1 MQVVALADEVG
12 IAGERAEQKDL
23 QEQAVGDEV
32 AGQGDDERRQVQSRD
47 QDALDG
53 PERQTEEEPGD
64 YGERPRPVGGGRLD
78 ELDGDGGATRT
89 DEADGQVD
97 LAEDEGEGFRHGE
110 HHDHGALLEQ
120 VDQVDGRQVHVVGAD
135 GLEHG
140 HDDDHRQDDR
150 QDAAIARA
158 DARHVSADV
167 FAERLG
173 D

>member
-1 MQVVALADEVG
+1 MTQGTPSWTIRTPRLRLQIPTTTIATTAIMPILIRVRLA
-12 IAGERAEQKDL
+12 
-23 QEQAVGDEV
+23 
-32 AGQGDDERRQVQSRD
+32 
-47 QDALDG
+47 
-53 PERQTEEEPGD
+53 
-64 YGERPRPVGGGRLD
+64 
-78 ELDGDGGATRT
+78 GGATRT

-135 GLEHG
+135 GLEHD
-140 HDDDHRQDDR
+140 HDDDHRQNDR
-150 QDAAIARA
+150 QDAAVARA

>member
-1 MQVVALADEVG
+1 KPDEGAQPGDDHGGADPGNDRIDDPPHEVVDGVQVVALADEVG
-12 IAGERAEQKDL
+12 VAGERAEQKDL

-47 QDALDG
+47 QDALD
-53 PERQTEEEPGD
+53 
-64 YGERPRPVGGGRLD
+64 
-78 ELDGDGGATRT
+78 
-89 DEADGQVD
+89 
-97 LAEDEGEGFRHGE
+97 
-110 HHDHGALLEQ
+110 
-120 VDQVDGRQVHVVGAD
+120 
-135 GLEHG
+135 HG

-158 DARHVSADV
+158 NARHVSADV